1 MTDTNMTD
9 TNMNAMSRSPAAASL
24 PALPTLPPPT
34 RFRFWAWLWSDKRAL
49 MGFTYLSILVLAA
62 VLAPLIAP
70 YPPNQ
75 QNLMNLLM
83 PPSAEHWLG
92 TDDLGRDTLS
102 RLMYGSYNALYAASL
117 AVGIGVAIGVPLG
130 VFIGFVGGWV
140 DEVGSRIIDGVLAFP
155 PLVLA
160 VAVTGALG
168 IGLTNAM
175 IAVGFAFAPVL
186 ARTMRAQ
193 TLVVKDALYVEAA
206 VGFGASRLHLILRH
220 ILPNAIQ
227 PVIVEVTLMLAVAL
241 LAEAGLSFLSLG
253 VQPPESSWGGML
265 ARAYNYIE
273 VAPAQM
279 YAPGF
284 AIMLTALSFNML
296 GESIR
301 VILDP
306 TIKRR

>member
-1 MTDTNMTD
+1 MTDTNMT
-9 TNMNAMSRSPAAASL
+9 AMTQTAAA
-24 PALPTLPPPT
+24 PITRQTLPPPA
-34 RFRFWAWLWSDKRAL
+34 RFRFWAWLWADKRAL
-49 MGFTYLSILVLAA
+49 ISLAYLSVLVLAA
-62 VLAPLIAP
+62 IFAPVIAP
-70 YPPNQ
+70 YAPNK
-75 QNLMNLLM
+75 QNLMDLLA
-83 PPSAEHWLG
+83 PPSGAHWLG

-102 RLMYGSYNALYAASL
+102 RLIYGSYNALYAASL

-130 VFIGFVGGWV
+130 VFIGFVGGWI
-140 DEVGSRIIDGVLAFP
+140 DQVGSRIIDGVLAFP

-193 TLVVKDALYVEAA
+193 TLVVKNALYVEAA
-206 VGFGASRLHLILRH
+206 TGFGASRLHLILRH

-265 ARAYNYIE
+265 ARAYHYVE
-273 VAPAQM
+273 VAPEQM

-284 AIMLTALSFNML
+284 AILFTALAFNTL

-301 VILDP
+301 VLLDP

>member
-1 MTDTNMTD
+1 MTDTNMTMFKAD
-9 TNMNAMSRSPAAASL
+9 SAPLTPAVL
-24 PALPTLPPPT
+24 PAPK
-34 RFRFWAWLWSDKRAL
+34 RFRLWAWLRSDKRAAISMAYL
-49 MGFTYLSILVLAA
+49 MLLVIAA
-62 VLAPLIAP
+62 LFAPLIAP
-70 YPPNQ
+70 YAPND
-75 QNLMNLLM
+75 QNLMDLLM
-83 PPSAEHWLG
+83 PPSEAHWLG
-92 TDDLGRDTLS
+92 TDDLDRDTLS
-102 RLMYGSYNALYAASL
+102 RLIYGSSNALYAACL
-117 AVGIGVAIGVPLG
+117 AVGIGVAIGVPIG
-130 VFIGFVGGWV
+130 VFTGFVGGWI
-140 DEVGSRIIDGVLAFP
+140 DEAISRVIDGILAFT

-193 TLVVKDALYVEAA
+193 TLVVKNALYVEAA
-206 VGFGASRLHLILRH
+206 QGFGASKLHLILRH

-265 ARAYNYIE
+265 ARAYHNVE

-279 YAPGF
+279 YAPGL
-284 AIMLTALSFNML
+284 AILFTALAFNAL

-301 VILDP
+301 VLLDP
-306 TIKRR
+306 TVKRR

>member
-1 MTDTNMTD
+1 MTDTHMTI
-9 TNMNAMSRSPAAASL
+9 PAATTAPARSL
-24 PALPTLPPPT
+24 PAPN
-34 RFRFWAWLWSDKRAL
+34 RFRFWAWLRSDKRAAISL
-49 MGFTYLSILVLAA
+49 AYLTLLVLAA
-62 VLAPLIAP
+62 LLAPYIAP
-70 YPPNQ
+70 YPPNE
-75 QNLMNLLM
+75 QNLLDLLM
-83 PPSAEHWLG
+83 PPSQAHWLG

-102 RLMYGSYNALYAASL
+102 RLLYGAHNALYAAFL
-117 AVGIGVAIGVPLG
+117 AVGIGVAIGVPVG

-140 DEVGSRIIDGVLAFP
+140 DELMSRVIDGILAFP

-193 TLVVKDALYVEAA
+193 TLVVKNALYVEAA
-206 VGFGASRLHLILRH
+206 QGFGASRMHLILRH

-265 ARAYNYIE
+265 ARAYHYVE

-279 YAPGF
+279 YAPGL
-284 AIMLTALSFNML
+284 AILFTALAFNAL

-301 VILDP
+301 VLLDP
-306 TIKRR
+306 TVKRG

>member
-1 MTDTNMTD
+1 MTDTNMT
-9 TNMNAMSRSPAAASL
+9 AMTQTAAAPAAKA
-24 PALPTLPPPT
+24 TLPPPV
-34 RFRFWAWLWSDKRAL
+34 RFRFWAWLWGDKRAL
-49 MGFTYLSILVLAA
+49 ISLAYLSVLVLAA
-62 VLAPLIAP
+62 IFAPVIAP
-70 YPPNQ
+70 YAPNK
-75 QNLMNLLM
+75 QNLMDLLA
-83 PPSAEHWLG
+83 PPSGAHWLG

-102 RLMYGSYNALYAASL
+102 RLIYGSYNALYAASL

-130 VFIGFVGGWV
+130 VFIGFIGGWI
-140 DEVGSRIIDGVLAFP
+140 DQVGSRIIDGVLAFP

-193 TLVVKDALYVEAA
+193 TLVVKNALYVEAA
-206 VGFGASRLHLILRH
+206 TGFGASRLHLILRH

-265 ARAYNYIE
+265 ARAYHYVE
-273 VAPAQM
+273 VAPEQM

-284 AIMLTALSFNML
+284 AILFTALAFNTL

-301 VILDP
+301 VLLDP

>member
-1 MTDTNMTD
+1 MTDTNLAEYGT
-9 TNMNAMSRSPAAASL
+9 ASAAPAAARRV
-24 PALPTLPPPT
+24 LPPPN
-34 RFRFWAWLWSDKRAL
+34 RFRFFPWLWSDKRAL
-49 MGFTYLSILVLAA
+49 VSVTYLTILVLAA
-62 VLAPLIAP
+62 IFASQVSPYAP
-70 YPPNQ
+70 NK
-75 QNLMNLLM
+75 QNLADLLAS
-83 PPSAEHWLG
+83 PSAQHWLG

-102 RLMYGSYNALYAASL
+102 RLIHGSYNALYAAGL
-117 AVGIGVAIGVPLG
+117 AVGIGIAIGVPLG
-130 VFIGFVGGWV
+130 VFIGFVGGWI
-140 DEVGSRIIDGVLAFP
+140 DELGSRVIDGVLAFP
-155 PLVLA
+155 PIVLA

-193 TLVVKDALYVEAA
+193 TLVVKNALYVEAA
-206 VGFGASRLHLILRH
+206 TGFGASRLHLILRH

-265 ARAYNYIE
+265 ARAYHYVE

-279 YAPGF
+279 YAPGL
-284 AIMLTALSFNML
+284 AILFTALAFNAL

-301 VILDP
+301 VLLDP

>member
-1 MTDTNMTD
+1 MTDTTV
-9 TNMNAMSRSPAAASL
+9 TSMNSPNKIDVTGAS
-24 PALPTLPPPT
+24 ALPPPD
-34 RFRFWAWLWSDKRAL
+34 RFNFFKWLWSDKRAL
-49 MGFTYLSILVLAA
+49 VSFAYIALLVLAA
-62 VLAPLIAP
+62 ILAPLISP
-70 YPPNQ
+70 YAPNQ
-75 QNLMNLLM
+75 QNLMNMLM

-102 RLMYGSYNALYAASL
+102 RLMHGSYNALYAAGL
-117 AVGIGVAIGVPLG
+117 AVGIGVVIGVPMG

-155 PLVLA
+155 PIVLA

-193 TLVVKDALYVEAA
+193 TLVVKNALYVEAA
-206 VGFGASRLHLILRH
+206 TGFGASRLHLIVRH
-220 ILPNAIQ
+220 IVPNAIQ
-227 PVIVEVTLMLAVAL
+227 PVIVEITLMLAVAL

-265 ARAYNYIE
+265 ARAYHYVE
-273 VAPAQM
+273 VVPTQM

-284 AIMLTALSFNML
+284 AILFTALAFNTL

-301 VILDP
+301 VLLDP
-306 TIKRR
+306 TIKKR

>member
-1 MTDTNMTD
+1 MTDTNMTAI
-9 TNMNAMSRSPAAASL
+9 TQTAAEPVARQ
-24 PALPTLPPPT
+24 TLPPPV
-34 RFRFWAWLWSDKRAL
+34 RFRFWAWLWADKRAL
-49 MGFTYLSILVLAA
+49 ISLAYLSVLVLAA
-62 VLAPLIAP
+62 IFAPVITPYAP
-70 YPPNQ
+70 NK
-75 QNLMNLLM
+75 QNLMDLLA
-83 PPSAEHWLG
+83 PPSGAHWLG

-102 RLMYGSYNALYAASL
+102 RLIYGSYNALYAASL

-140 DEVGSRIIDGVLAFP
+140 DQVGSRIIDGVLAFP

-193 TLVVKDALYVEAA
+193 TLVVKNALYVEAA
-206 VGFGASRLHLILRH
+206 TGFGASRLHLILRH

-265 ARAYNYIE
+265 ARAYHYVE
-273 VAPAQM
+273 VAPEQM

-284 AIMLTALSFNML
+284 AILFTALAFNTL

-301 VILDP
+301 VLLDP

>member
-1 MTDTNMTD
+1 MTDTDLTAHRNPG
-9 TNMNAMSRSPAAASL
+9 AAPAAATRT
-24 PALPTLPPPT
+24 ALPPAN
-34 RFRFWAWLWSDKRAL
+34 RFRFFAWLWSDKRAL
-49 MGFTYLSILVLAA
+49 VSVTYLTVLVLAA
-62 VLAPLIAP
+62 ILASQVSP
-70 YPPNQ
+70 YEPNK
-75 QNLMNLLM
+75 QNLLHLLE
-83 PPSAEHWLG
+83 PPSAAHWLG

-102 RLMYGSYNALYAASL
+102 RLIHGSYNALYAAGL

-140 DEVGSRIIDGVLAFP
+140 DELGSRVIDGVLAFP
-155 PLVLA
+155 PIVLA

-193 TLVVKDALYVEAA
+193 TLVVKNALYVEAA
-206 VGFGASRLHLILRH
+206 TGFGASRLHLILRH

-227 PVIVEVTLMLAVAL
+227 PVLVEVTLMLAVAL

-265 ARAYNYIE
+265 ARAYHYVE

-279 YAPGF
+279 YAPGL
-284 AIMLTALSFNML
+284 AILFTALAFNAL

-301 VILDP
+301 VLLDP